1 MCTYTVCAS
10 AAVEVRASADGEKL
24 FEMKRTASELET
36 GTEYAAN
43 YHFENERLTMIH
55 TNAIHLVLRK
65 QDYNNE
71 AVVRMEI
78 TDRQLVYNMV
88 FDSKSRKS
96 FFLRIPQNVT
106 RSESKRF
113 GNTYQFYV
121 WVSLRK

>member
-1 MCTYTVCAS
+1 M
-10 AAVEVRASADGEKL
+10 RASADGEKL

-65 QDYNNE
+65 QDYDNE

-78 TDRQLVYNMV
+78 AEHRLQREAILC
-88 FDSKSRKS
+88 KSV
-96 FFLRIPQNVT
+96 LRM
-106 RSESKRF
+106 KM
-113 GNTYQFYV
+113 
-121 WVSLRK
+121 LRTLLTL

>member
-1 MCTYTVCAS
+1 MCIGSSGGEGQRRRREVVRNEKPAS
-10 AAVEVRASADGEKL
+10 GQAS
-24 FEMKRTASELET
+24 
-36 GTEYAAN
+36 GTEYVAN
-43 YHFENERLTMIH
+43 YHFENERLTMIR
-55 TNAIHLVLRK
+55 TNTIHLVLRK
-65 QDYNNE
+65 QDYDNE

-78 TDRQLVYNMV
+78 ADRQLDYNMV